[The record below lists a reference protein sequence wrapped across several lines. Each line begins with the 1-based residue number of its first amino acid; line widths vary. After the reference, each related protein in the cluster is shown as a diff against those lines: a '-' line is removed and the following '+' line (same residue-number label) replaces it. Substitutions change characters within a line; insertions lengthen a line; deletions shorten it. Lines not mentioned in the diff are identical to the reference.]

1 MFFNSKKIDN
11 AFACRMIF
19 FVVAFYVGLWTI
31 RIPTIKDQVGTD
43 YLGIGYILAAFSIGS
58 VLFMILSNRIIKYY
72 SSRSILEFC
81 GYCHAFVWILVPF
94 ITSIYYFMGIAFIA
108 GCVVGI
114 YEIAMNLQASDL
126 EIRSRKS
133 MMSGFHAFF
142 SLGLLIS
149 AAITSIFVE
158 LQISFLLNIFFVV
171 ILLLP
176 INIFF
181 ARLLGEDVKKNSDQA
196 KKNIFFLWPM
206 ILFILVFITIADSFT
221 EGGVDAW
228 AALYMR
234 DAIKVEGLKI
244 GIATISFNLFMV
256 IGRLLGDSI
265 RDKLGVY
272 IFLNTLIALS
282 IIGLLIIFNF
292 NSILSSIIGFSI
304 LGFGISSIV
313 PLAYSFAGKIEGIDS
328 AVGISIIS
336 IAAYG
341 VFMIAPALMGYI
353 ANYLGINYVFIPMLV
368 LFCMCFITMILFKK
382 KINV

>member
-1 MFFNSKKIDN
+1 M
-11 AFACRMIF
+11 
-19 FVVAFYVGLWTI
+19 
-31 RIPTIKDQVGTD
+31 
-43 YLGIGYILAAFSIGS
+43 
-58 VLFMILSNRIIKYY
+58 SNEK
-72 SSRSILEFC
+72 
-81 GYCHAFVWILVPF
+81 
-94 ITSIYYFMGIAFIA
+94 
-108 GCVVGI
+108 
-114 YEIAMNLQASDL
+114 
-126 EIRSRKS
+126 
-133 MMSGFHAFF
+133 
-142 SLGLLIS
+142 

-176 INIFF
+176 TNIFF